1 MHHHYHHHHHH
12 HHHLHHDALLHSAM
26 SPCAPRSERATRCD
40 GGGVWRVRE
49 RLLSCSGRVGT
60 VRVLCEPALLV
71 CTSGAPYMHVHAHV
85 HVHVH
90 VHTDGLVGA
99 GPKLPPEG
107 DTCRRKGEGHTAWQP
122 RRGDGPGREPEIP
135 SKIHHTPH

>member
-1 MHHHYHHHHHH
+1 M
-12 HHHLHHDALLHSAM
+12 
-26 SPCAPRSERATRCD
+26 
-40 GGGVWRVRE
+40 WRVRE

-107 DTCRRKGEGHTAWQP
+107 DTCRRKGEGRTVWQP
-122 RRGDGPGREPEIP
+122 CGEGTGAEGSLNSPP
-135 SKIHHTPH
+135 KIILLTPQSW